1 VDPYTREVMMNRFVA
16 LYEGPTVSSARL
28 LALSADE
35 RVVAKFYEAL
45 APEPEPKA
53 GSSREPQPLAVVR
66 GEED

>member
-1 VDPYTREVMMNRFVA
+1 MMNRFLA

-45 APEPEPKA
+45 APESEPEA
-53 GSSREPQPLAVVR
+53 DSSREPQPLAVVR